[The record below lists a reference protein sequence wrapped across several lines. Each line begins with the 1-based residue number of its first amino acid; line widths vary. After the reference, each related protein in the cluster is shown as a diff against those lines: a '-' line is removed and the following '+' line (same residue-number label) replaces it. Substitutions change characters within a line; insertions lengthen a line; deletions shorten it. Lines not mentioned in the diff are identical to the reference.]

1 MAYFGMSKNGSGY
14 KDETAYKA
22 LMGMAKPGDVWT
34 AGDGREQVLILKNQ
48 GSFVNCLT
56 LADARKHEHMM
67 EVNSAG
73 TYYTNPA
80 MVKYLFCEKLGTFV
94 QRLPADEFDR
104 VLETVEEALRFPRL
118 KYSRKGKTEKQR
130 QECHALLDKILDRA
144 EGI

>member
-56 LADARKHEHMM
+56 LAERKKHENML
-67 EVNSAG
+67 EIQSAG
-73 TYYTNPA
+73 TFYTNPA
-80 MVKYLFCEKLGTFV
+80 MIKYLFCEKLGTFS
-94 QRLPADEFDR
+94 QRLPADEFDK
-104 VLETVEEALRFPRL
+104 VIDAVEEVMRFRRP
-118 KYSRKGKTEKQR
+118 GKVEQR
-130 QECHALLDKILDRA
+130 RRECHALLDEILNKG
-144 EGI
+144 GIR

>member
-56 LADARKHEHMM
+56 LAERKKHENML
-67 EVNSAG
+67 EIQSAG
-73 TYYTNPA
+73 TFYTNPA
-80 MVKYLFCEKLGTFV
+80 MIKYLFCEKLGTFV

-104 VLETVEEALRFPRL
+104 VLEAEEEALRFPRVRI
-118 KYSRKGKTEKQR
+118 SRPGKKEKHR
-130 QECHALLDKILDRA
+130 QECHALLDRILDRVG
-144 EGI
+144 ES